1 MKNKK
6 HYIVLRIE
14 DNQLINSGFDYTDYL
29 PQGNKPGKWTPK
41 IPAAKIEDSHY
52 KVSTNWIFA
61 LYGEMLEEV
70 RIFEVDVKGKTCIE
84 HVAGTSPETLCQTI
98 RLVKEIT
105 KTCVRRIKYYEDRAL
120 DNLPPRPNYNIGYQN
135 SRGPNVG
142 NLNTGTRNK
151 GNCNTGH
158 GNIGD
163 FNAGVYNVGH
173 RNSGVYNIGNENTG
187 DRNIGNY
194 NTGSFNIGDRNCG
207 CFNTIS
213 PKCYFFNKETD
224 VDARSIPWPLWIL
237 RVKYPEKEMFKREF
251 SMATVQDVILTLEL
265 PNFDYKVFE
274 EITGISKADF
284 NRKLRNNEERQK
296 RD

>member
-1 MKNKK
+1 MKN
-6 HYIVLRIE
+6 YIVLRVE
-14 DNQLINSGFDYTDYL
+14 DNQVINSGFDYTDYL

-61 LYGEMLEEV
+61 LYGEILEEV
-70 RIFEVDVKGKTCIE
+70 RIFEVEVKGKTRIE
-84 HVAGTSPETLCQTI
+84 HFAGTSPEILCQTI

-105 KTCVRRIKYYEDRAL
+105 KTCKRRIKYYEDRAL

-135 SRGPNVG
+135 SQGPNVG

-151 GNCNTGH
+151 GDCNTGH
-158 GNIGD
+158 GNIG
-163 FNAGVYNVGH
+163 NYNTGGANVGH
-173 RNSGVYNIGNENTG
+173 GNSGSYNIGIENTG
-187 DRNIGNY
+187 DGNRGNY
-194 NTGSFNIGDRNCG
+194 NTGFFNIGDRNCG

-224 VDARSIPWPLWIL
+224 VDPRRIPWPLWIL
-237 RVKYPEKEMFKREF
+237 RVKYPEKEMFKLAFDR
-251 SMATVQDVILTLEL
+251 ATVNDVRLTLEL
-265 PNFDYKVFE
+265 PNFDYKIFE

-284 NRKLRNNEERQK
+284 DKKLKSNKSVFQK
-296 RD
+296 K